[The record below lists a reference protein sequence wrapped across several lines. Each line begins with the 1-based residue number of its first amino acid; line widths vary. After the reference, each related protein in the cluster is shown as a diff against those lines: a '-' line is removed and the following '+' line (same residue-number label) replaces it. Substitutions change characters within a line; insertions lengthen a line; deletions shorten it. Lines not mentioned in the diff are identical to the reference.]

1 MSNNRSTKTKSIKL
15 DCIDYPTMDW
25 KVFDEIIKVLQN
37 ETIKASNQNVRICN
51 AYYSLGKDK
60 SWLEKE
66 YKKNKIRNV
75 LYSAAREHCKYQYSG
90 AANMI
95 SDRIYK
101 NYFCGEN
108 SWEKKIKK
116 GDGNP
121 PMSFTKKHPIYIRAL
136 GPNIECVN
144 KEKGYYS
151 LEFPLL
157 NKNAKGNIHGTKK
170 YMDESGKWVTEII
183 PIDINSNRLKFRF
196 RTRKRGDLEEVMEK
210 LMDKNS
216 GYKIG
221 DSSML
226 SKWNKRKRR
235 MEYYFQL
242 TYSYDKD
249 DAILKTLDP
258 DRIMGIDLG
267 WAVPAYATISDDIR
281 QKLKY
286 GSSKHYKQACAD
298 RKRRSDRQRD
308 MKFNSRNGHG
318 RKCKYDSDC
327 NGDTHKTRNRNDT
340 DNENWS
346 RFIVDD
352 AIKYRVGVI
361 KMEDLTGITRQE
373 KDEKNLGD
381 WDYFSLQQK
390 IIQKANEV
398 GITVMKVN
406 RRYTSQTCPFCG
418 KKDPKNR
425 PKGKYGQAY
434 FKCIECGYQDNADHV
449 AAINISRAE
458 PIKNMIYPGWV
469 EEV

>member
-1 MSNNRSTKTKSIKL
+1 
-15 DCIDYPTMDW
+15 
-25 KVFDEIIKVLQN
+25 
-37 ETIKASNQNVRICN
+37 
-51 AYYSLGKDK
+51 
-60 SWLEKE
+60 
-66 YKKNKIRNV
+66 
-75 LYSAAREHCKYQYSG
+75 
-90 AANMI
+90 
-95 SDRIYK
+95 
-101 NYFCGEN
+101 
-108 SWEKKIKK
+108 
-116 GDGNP
+116 
-121 PMSFTKKHPIYIRAL
+121 
-136 GPNIECVN
+136 
-144 KEKGYYS
+144 
-151 LEFPLL
+151 
-157 NKNAKGNIHGTKK
+157 
-170 YMDESGKWVTEII
+170 
-183 PIDINSNRLKFRF
+183 
-196 RTRKRGDLEEVMEK
+196 
-210 LMDKNS
+210 
-216 GYKIG
+216 
-221 DSSML
+221 
-226 SKWNKRKRR
+226 
-235 MEYYFQL
+235 
-242 TYSYDKD
+242 
-249 DAILKTLDP
+249 
-258 DRIMGIDLG
+258 
-267 WAVPAYATISDDIR
+267 
-281 QKLKY
+281 
-286 GSSKHYKQACAD
+286 
-298 RKRRSDRQRD
+298 

-398 GITVMKVN
+398 GSTVMKVN

-418 KKDPKNR
+418 KKDSKNR